1 MALRPNIIIN
11 CYYFNRFVEKNEPRY
26 IARKLCMKYEYLL
39 QLPLRKRPDPRSPL
53 RNRYVSLVP
62 FEMTARLEWSVGSQA
77 EHAGDAPTLNS
88 KIRSSE
94 RTSHC
99 VPKPLILQQRRRMTG
114 AQSASAW
121 SPMVYYLR
129 LARSLV
135 YYQRRFSRTSSCAP
149 GRTMVHSTAEQ
160 QLNIFFGFFKRQI
173 PTFSEV
179 PLGLTL
185 LCCFFLPIMPPV
197 LCSFFLSSMPPK
209 I

>member
-1 MALRPNIIIN
+1 MRNPP
-11 CYYFNRFVEKNEPRY
+11 V
-26 IARKLCMKYEYLL
+26 
-39 QLPLRKRPDPRSPL
+39 PRSPL

-149 GRTMVHSTAEQ
+149 GRTMVHSTAAAAAQ
-160 QLNIFFGFFKRQI
+160 HFFRLLQETDPNFFRGTI
-173 PTFSEV
+173 RPYSLV
-179 PLGLTL
+179 L
-185 LCCFFLPIMPPV
+185 FFFADNAPSVMLV
-197 LCSFFLSSMPPK
+197 FFVKYAP
-209 I
+209 